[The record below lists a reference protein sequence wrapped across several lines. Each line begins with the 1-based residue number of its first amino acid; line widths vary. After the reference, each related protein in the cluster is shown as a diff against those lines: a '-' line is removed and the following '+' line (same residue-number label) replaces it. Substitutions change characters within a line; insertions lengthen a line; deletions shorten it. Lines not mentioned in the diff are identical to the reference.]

1 MEKMYQGIIWVIKN
15 YGHSREVII
24 NFLHKYTS
32 TPKEY
37 YTNGIIDQI
46 MEHTMLEAVRYNLN
60 PVSIL
65 FEYFSWMKDPWNYS
79 HFEAMCAALG
89 SIQVRERIKDTDNYC
104 YINGFTSIMD
114 EFEGENYESI

>member
-1 MEKMYQGIIWVIKN
+1 MDKMYQGIIWIIKH
-15 YGHSREVII
+15 YGHSREAII
-24 NFLHKYTS
+24 NFLHRYTC

-89 SIQVRERIKDTDNYC
+89 SIQVRERIKDTDDYS
-104 YINGFTSIMD
+104 YINGFTSVIE

>member
-1 MEKMYQGIIWVIKN
+1 MEKMYQGIIWIIKN

-46 MEHTMLEAVRYNLN
+46 IEHAMLEAVRYNLN

-65 FEYFSWMKDPWNYS
+65 FDYFSWMKDPWNYS
-79 HFEAMCAALG
+79 HFDAMCAAL
-89 SIQVRERIKDTDNYC
+89 SNIQVRERIKDTDNYC

>member
-1 MEKMYQGIIWVIKN
+1 MDKMYQGIIWVIKN
-15 YGHSREVII
+15 YGHSREAII

-46 MEHTMLEAVRYNLN
+46 IEHTMLEAVRYNLN

-65 FEYFSWMKDPWNYS
+65 FDYFSWMKDPWNYS
-79 HFEAMCAALG
+79 HFDAMCAAL
-89 SIQVRERIKDTDNYC
+89 SNIQVCERIKDTDNYC
-104 YINGFTSIMD
+104 YINGFTSVIE
-114 EFEGENYESI
+114 EFKDDYN

>member
-15 YGHSREVII
+15 YGHSREIII

-65 FEYFSWMKDPWNYS
+65 FDYFSWMKDPWNYS
-79 HFEAMCAALG
+79 HFDAMCAAL
-89 SIQVRERIKDTDNYC
+89 SNIPVCERIKDTDNYC
-104 YINGFTSIMD
+104 YINGFTSVID
-114 EFEGENYESI
+114 EFKGENYEPI